1 MHEPSFG
8 GTDGELSPR
17 EGQDPA
23 VPPALAAVPASA
35 PAMTGA
41 SSPRQKPGTPSLLR
55 ELNDRAA
62 LELLLA
68 EGPLTR
74 AQLSDRTGVS
84 KVTVSQMLAR
94 LEDRGLVMVAGEQ
107 AGGRGPNAALY
118 SVVRSSAYVA
128 GLYVESD
135 LVSAAIA
142 DVTGQCVAEITV
154 NSNGA
159 DDPVGMVRDAIGR
172 ACESAGIGLD
182 KLASVVIGS
191 PGVLDPKTGAPRI
204 AVNLPTWQEDVP
216 DALREVLH
224 TPVVIEND
232 VNLAAM
238 AERHW
243 GAAAGL
249 DDFAFVWL
257 GTGLGLATVINGQVR
272 RGVGG
277 AAGEIG
283 WMPVHGAPLPAG
295 NEHPSKAGLQAIA
308 GGLAVQTLAAEY
320 GFTGATA
327 ADVVTAA
334 RADLARA
341 RSSASAVVP
350 AGEVPAGEVPAG
362 EMTAREVPAGEMTAG
377 EMTARE
383 MTAADGSRGA
393 AFFDELA
400 HRVSI
405 GVAAVCVVLDPGL
418 VVLGGTVGK
427 AGGAELAT
435 RVAAEVR
442 QLCLARPAVV
452 PTSLSDEPVLHGAI
466 QAALAQARAGLLS
479 SLGTVSD

>member
-1 MHEPSFG
+1 M
-8 GTDGELSPR
+8 
-17 EGQDPA
+17 
-23 VPPALAAVPASA
+23 
-35 PAMTGA
+35 
-41 SSPRQKPGTPSLLR
+41 
-55 ELNDRAA
+55 
-62 LELLLA
+62 
-68 EGPLTR
+68 
-74 AQLSDRTGVS
+74 
-84 KVTVSQMLAR
+84 
-94 LEDRGLVMVAGEQ
+94 
-107 AGGRGPNAALY
+107 
-118 SVVRSSAYVA
+118 
-128 GLYVESD
+128 
-135 LVSAAIA
+135 A
-142 DVTGQCVAEITV
+142 DVSVDP
-154 NSNGA
+154 NGG

-172 ACESAGIGLD
+172 ACESAGIGLEN
-182 KLASVVIGS
+182 LASVVIGS
-191 PGVLDPKTGAPRI
+191 PGVLDPRTGAPRL
-204 AVNLPTWQEDVP
+204 AVNLPTWHEGVP

-238 AERHW
+238 AERAD
-243 GAAAGL
+243 GVAAGL
-249 DDFAFVWL
+249 DDFVFVWL

-295 NEHPSKAGLQAIA
+295 TEHPSKAGLQALS

-327 ADVVTAA
+327 ADAVTAA
-334 RADLARA
+334 LADLERA
-341 RSSASAVVP
+341 PLSP
-350 AGEVPAGEVPAG
+350 EGTPP
-362 EMTAREVPAGEMTAG
+362 
-377 EMTARE
+377 
-383 MTAADGSRGA
+383 RGA

-400 HRVSI
+400 HRVAI

-435 RVAAEVR
+435 RVAAEVPR
-442 QLCLARPAVV
+442 LCLARPAVV
-452 PTSLSDEPVLHGAI
+452 PTSVPGEPVLLGAM